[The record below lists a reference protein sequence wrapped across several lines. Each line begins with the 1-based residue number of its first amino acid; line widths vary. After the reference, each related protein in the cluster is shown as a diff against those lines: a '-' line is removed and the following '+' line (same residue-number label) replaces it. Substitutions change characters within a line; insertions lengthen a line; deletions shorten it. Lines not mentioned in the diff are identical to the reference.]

1 MAARCAACHVG
12 PMTRRVEDAAQTL
25 TIISRPDSRDWYT
38 LRFDGADYVR
48 GLPCP
53 PVPGGV
59 RFASSPT
66 LGLSVTVDAAIHD
79 RRHPGCRDVSRMGGA
94 RSGHRSPGRRA
105 MQCGLHNPLAC
116 LLPSTFGRHDRPL
129 GRARSVAAGIC
140 TSR

>member
-1 MAARCAACHVG
+1 
-12 PMTRRVEDAAQTL
+12 MTRRVEDAAQTL

-53 PVPGGV
+53 PVPGGI

-79 RRHPGCRDVSRMGGA
+79 RRHPGCRDVSRMGG
-94 RSGHRSPGRRA
+94 RSFRSPIPRA
-105 MQCGLHNPLAC
+105 SRNAMR
-116 LLPSTFGRHDRPL
+116 STQSSGMP
-129 GRARSVAAGIC
+129 AAINFR
-140 TSR
+140 TA